1 MRITFYGAAGEV
13 TGSCYLLENNFKY
26 LVDCGIFQ
34 GRSEKENEN
43 PFLFDPTEIK
53 AVILT
58 HAHLDHSGRIPKLVK
73 EGFKGRIYATYPTIE
88 LCEILWL
95 DTVKLM
101 KEETERINR
110 KNLRSGKPLVEPL
123 YTEKEVEMAMK
134 LFEPVP
140 YDEMVDLS
148 DIKIRFRDSAH
159 ILGASSLELWS
170 NDTKIVF
177 SGDIGPQNNV
187 MEGRPS
193 IIEDADYVVIESTY
207 GDRLHKTLEE
217 TRAEFEKVVLDA
229 INSQGKI
236 LIPSFVVDR
245 AQRVMYEL
253 MLLSYKYPFFS
264 KIPIFFDSPMGKK
277 VTAVYEKHSNLLS
290 GEIQKYFL
298 EGINPF
304 ELKNLRYLTTPDES
318 KSINELDTGIIIAG
332 SGMCTGGR
340 ILHHLKHNLWKEN
353 THVIFVGYQ
362 AQGTLGRRIVDGE
375 KVVHVMGEEITVRA
389 KIHTINGFSAHADQ
403 EDLIKWTEYFKNDP
417 IFLIVHGE
425 PQASQALSQLLQL
438 KGRKTIVPSY
448 TQSLDLEKK
457 EIIAPKVAPSFDIE
471 SLLDELSSYITQ
483 LKASPIL
490 QDLENYSLLKS
501 ALHLLKEVSDRSKN
515 L

>member
-403 EDLIKWTEYFKNDP
+403 KDLIKWTEYFKNDP

-425 PQASQALSQLLQL
+425 PQASQALSQILQL

>member
-13 TGSCYLLENNFKY
+13 TGSCYFLENDFKY

-34 GRSEKENEN
+34 GKAEKENEN
-43 PFLFDPTEIK
+43 PFLFDPKEIK

-140 YDEMVDLS
+140 YDEVVDLS

-170 NDTKIVF
+170 NNTKIVF
-177 SGDIGPQNNV
+177 SGDIGPQHNV
-187 MEGRPS
+187 MEGQPS
-193 IIEDADYVVIESTY
+193 IIEEADYVVIESTY

-253 MLLSYKYPFFS
+253 MLLSYKYPFLS

-277 VTAVYEKHSNLLS
+277 VTVVYEKHSNLLS

-304 ELKNLRYLTTPDES
+304 ELKNLKYLTTPDES
-318 KSINELDTGIIIAG
+318 KSINDIDTGIIIAG

-353 THVIFVGYQ
+353 THVVFVGYQ

-375 KVVHVMGEEITVRA
+375 KVVHVMGEEITVKA

-403 EDLIKWTEYFKNDP
+403 KDLIKWTEYFKNDP

-425 PQASQALSQLLQL
+425 PKASQALSQLLQL
-438 KGRKTIVPSY
+438 KGKRTIIPSY

-457 EIIAPKVAPSFDIE
+457 EIIAPKVAPSLDIE
-471 SLLDELSSYITQ
+471 SLLDELNSYAVK
-483 LKASPIL
+483 LKSSPIS
-490 QDLENYSLLKS
+490 QDLETYSLLKS
-501 ALHLLKEVSDRSKN
+501 ALHLLKEVSNRSKS

>member
-403 EDLIKWTEYFKNDP
+403 KDLIKWTEYFKNDP